1 MLAYIQ
7 GKITHKTPTYIWIDI
22 NGLGYEINISLITFE
37 QIKNLSECKLF
48 IKQVG
53 KIENQNL
60 TGFLLYG
67 FFEQSEKDLFE
78 KLTSVSGVGSN
89 TAITMLSTYKVE
101 DIINAIVTK
110 NIAFV
115 KSIKGIGP
123 KSAERIILELKD
135 KVVATAQFETEK
147 GVSYN
152 NIKEEALM
160 ALVSLGFNKNIAI
173 KAINTSMA
181 NTPSIETVEQLIKAG
196 LKLMR

>member
-1 MLAYIQ
+1 MFAYIQ
-7 GKITHKTPTYIWIDI
+7 GKITHKTPTFIWIDI
-22 NGLGYEINISLITFE
+22 NGLGYEIRISLITYE
-37 QIKNLSECKLF
+37 HIKDKQECKLF

-53 KIENQNL
+53 KVENQNL

-67 FFEQSEKDLFE
+67 FYEQSEKDLYE

-89 TAITMLSTYKVE
+89 TAITMLSTYKVA
-101 DIINAIVTK
+101 DIINAIVSGDV
-110 NIAFV
+110 AFV

-123 KSAERIILELKD
+123 KSAQRIILELKD

-173 KAINTSMA
+173 KAINKAMVNNPQT
-181 NTPSIETVEQLIKAG
+181 TTVENLIKDS

>member
-1 MLAYIQ
+1 MFAYIE
-7 GKITHKTPTYIWIDI
+7 GKISHKTPTYVWIDI
-22 NGLGYEINISLITFE
+22 NGLGYHVNISLITFE
-37 QIKNLSECKLF
+37 HIKDKSECRLF

-60 TGFLLYG
+60 TGFNLYG
-67 FFEQSEKDLFE
+67 FYEAKEKDLYE
-78 KLTSVSGVGSN
+78 SLVSVSGVGSN

-101 DIINAIVTK
+101 DIINAIVSG
-110 NIAFV
+110 NVAFV

-123 KSAERIILELKD
+123 NSAQRIILELKD
-135 KVVATAQFETEK
+135 KVVQTAQFEAES

-152 NIKEEALM
+152 TIKDEALM

-173 KAINTSMA
+173 KAINKAMVNDPT
-181 NTPSIETVEQLIKAG
+181 TETVEQLIKDG

>member
-22 NGLGYEINISLITFE
+22 NGLGYEVNISLFTFE
-37 QIKNLSECKLF
+37 QIKNLAECKLF

-89 TAITMLSTYKVE
+89 TAMTMLSTYKVE

-110 NIAFV
+110 NISFV

-135 KVVATAQFETEK
+135 KVVATAQFEVEK
-147 GVSYN
+147 GVSYS

-173 KAINTSMA
+173 KAINSSMS
-181 NTPSIETVEQLIKAG
+181 NNPDIETVEQLIKAG

>member
-1 MLAYIQ
+1 MFAYIQ
-7 GKITHKTPTYIWIDI
+7 GKITHKTPTYIWMDI

-37 QIKNLSECKLF
+37 QIKDKAECKLF
-48 IKQVG
+48 IKQIG

-89 TAITMLSTYKVE
+89 TAVTMLSTYKVS
-101 DIINAIVTK
+101 DIINAIASGDV
-110 NIAFV
+110 AFV

-123 KSAERIILELKD
+123 KSAQRIILELKD
-135 KVVATAQFETEK
+135 KVVPTAQFEAEK

-181 NTPSIETVEQLIKAG
+181 KNTDIDTVEQLIKAG

>member
-1 MLAYIQ
+1 MYAYIQ

-37 QIKNLSECKLF
+37 HIKDKSECKLF

-60 TGFLLYG
+60 TGFKLYG
-67 FFEQSEKDLFE
+67 FYEQKEKDLYE
-78 KLTSVSGVGSN
+78 SLVSVSGVGAN

-101 DIINAIVTK
+101 DIINAIVSG
-110 NIAFV
+110 NVAFV

-123 KSAERIILELKD
+123 KSAQRIILELKD
-135 KVVATAQFETEK
+135 KVVQTAQFETNS

-152 NIKEEALM
+152 TIKDEALM

-173 KAINTSMA
+173 KAINKAMVNNPDTK
-181 NTPSIETVEQLIKAG
+181 TVEQLIKDS

>member
-1 MLAYIQ
+1 MFAYIE
-7 GKITHKTPTYIWIDI
+7 GKISHKTPTYIWIDI
-22 NGLGYEINISLITFE
+22 NGLGYHVNISLITFE
-37 QIKNLSECKLF
+37 QIKDKSECRLF

-60 TGFLLYG
+60 TGFNLYG
-67 FFEQSEKDLFE
+67 FYETKEKDLYE
-78 KLTSVSGVGSN
+78 SLVSVSGVGSN

-101 DIINAIVTK
+101 DIINAIVSG
-110 NIAFV
+110 NVAFV

-123 KSAERIILELKD
+123 KSAQRIILELKD
-135 KVVATAQFETEK
+135 KVVQATQFEAES

-152 NIKEEALM
+152 TIKDEALM

-173 KAINTSMA
+173 KAINKAMVNNP
-181 NTPSIETVEQLIKAG
+181 NTETVEQLIKDG

>member
-1 MLAYIQ
+1 MFAYIQ

-22 NGLGYEINISLITFE
+22 NGLGYEIRISLITFE
-37 QIKNLSECKLF
+37 HIKDMQECKLF

-60 TGFLLYG
+60 TGFILYG
-67 FFEQSEKDLFE
+67 FYEQSEKDLYE

-101 DIINAIVTK
+101 DIINAIVSGDV
-110 NIAFV
+110 AFV

-123 KSAERIILELKD
+123 KSAQRIILELKD
-135 KVVATAQFETEK
+135 KVVATAQFDAGK
-147 GVSYN
+147 GVSYS
-152 NIKEEALM
+152 NIKEEALL
-160 ALVSLGFNKNIAI
+160 ALVSLGFNKNIAV
-173 KAINTSMA
+173 KAINKAMVNSP
-181 NTPSIETVEQLIKAG
+181 NTDTVEQLIKDG

>member
-7 GKITHKTPTYIWIDI
+7 GKITHKTPTYIWVDI
-22 NGLGYEINISLITFE
+22 NGLGYEVNISLITFE

-48 IKQVG
+48 IKQIG

-78 KLTSVSGVGSN
+78 KLTSVSGVGPN
-89 TAITMLSTYKVE
+89 TAITMLSTYIVS
-101 DIINAIVTK
+101 DIINAIVTG
-110 NIAFV
+110 NVAFV
-115 KSIKGIGP
+115 QSIKGIGP
-123 KSAERIILELKD
+123 KSAQRIILELKD
-135 KVVATAQFETEK
+135 KVVATAQFAVEK

-160 ALVSLGFNKNIAI
+160 AMVSLGFNKNIAI
-173 KAINTSMA
+173 KAINTSMS
-181 NTPSIETVEQLIKAG
+181 NTPDIDTVEQLIKAG